1 LPGTVYL
8 DEESTNVANR
18 VLALAVFDQQGH
30 GLGVEGDALALMGL
44 GALDGGSAAALLAH
58 AVPDCQDSGGQ
69 VAFLR
74 W

>member
-1 LPGTVYL
+1 VYL

-44 GALDGGSAAALLAH
+44 GA
-58 AVPDCQDSGGQ
+58 P
-69 VAFLR
+69 
-74 W
+74 